1 MVKIN
6 FWLMQHKENAGF
18 QNPIMGSHRLTSQI
32 YAVLEGKKKNKREKK
47 KQQKYTS
54 HKNLEMKT

>member
-1 MVKIN
+1 
-6 FWLMQHKENAGF
+6 MQHKENAGF